1 MNQIDA
7 IKISRRVEDDL
18 DLLKRMIQSSRET
31 GLIMKGETM
40 RDLTSSLRKILA
52 DAETIDSELNV
63 YQYLGTKTDTYIPT
77 RTVIRSTADI
87 IVKNPLL
94 TDGAK

>member
-1 MNQIDA
+1 MDQKDSV
-7 IKISRRVEDDL
+7 KLSRRIEDDI
-18 DLLKRMIQSSRET
+18 DLLKRTIRSAREA

-87 IVKNPLL
+87 IVKNSLP